1 MSEYLLAD
9 AQPAMRMPI
18 TDTDDRPM
26 ARKMPVSRFGEVGVG
41 PERHHDEEQER
52 RRQHDVRGQ

>member
-18 TDTDDRPM
+18 TETDDSPM
-26 ARKMPVSRFGEVGVG
+26 ARKMPVSRSVK
-41 PERHHDEEQER
+41 
-52 RRQHDVRGQ
+52 

>member
-1 MSEYLLAD
+1 MSEYLFAD
-9 AQPAMRMPI
+9 AQPAIRMPI

-41 PERHHDEEQER
+41 PERHDHEDA
-52 RRQHDVRGQ
+52 GTSTASTM